1 MYEFRMPKLGADMD
15 QGKVVAWR
23 KRPGDPVTK
32 GEIIVDVETDKAAVE
47 VESFTQ
53 GVLDQV
59 LVQPGEKVPVGTV
72 LATLRIAEDAEV
84 APAAAIPARSAQ
96 PLAAVAASPAARRRA
111 SELSLDLA
119 TIHGSGPGG
128 RIQLEDLERQPSPVH
143 TETPAPPPAVPS
155 PPPPAEDATQRMRQA
170 IAATMSRSKREIPHY
185 YLSHTLDLGPAALWL
200 AQTNAVRPLEA
211 RLLLGALLLKATALA
226 LREVPELNGFWEAGA
241 FRPSARIHLGV
252 AVSLRH
258 GGLIA
263 PALQDADQA
272 SLEELNRRM
281 TDLVTRARTGGLR
294 SSELTDATLTV
305 TSLGDRGVEA
315 VYGVIHPPQVALVG
329 LGKVVERPWVVQGRL
344 EPRLVATATLA
355 ADHRAS
361 DGHRG
366 GLLLTAMDRLLQAP
380 ELL

>member
-1 MYEFRMPKLGADMD
+1 MYDFRMPKLGADMD

-23 KRPGDPVTK
+23 KHPGEPITK

-47 VESFTQ
+47 VESFTE
-53 GVLDQV
+53 GVLEQV
-59 LVQPGEKVPVGTV
+59 LVPPGEKVPVGTILARIRVPGEAATTPAPEAAVEGAVSAGAGSARV
-72 LATLRIAEDAEV
+72 LAT
-84 APAAAIPARSAQ
+84 
-96 PLAAVAASPAARRRA
+96 PAARKRA
-111 SELSLDLA
+111 AELALDLA
-119 TIHGSGPGG
+119 SIQGTGPQG
-128 RIQLEDLERQPSPVH
+128 RIQLTDLEAVSPAPLRP
-143 TETPAPPPAVPS
+143 PAPPPPS
-155 PPPPAEDATQRMRQA
+155 PPSEDRNQRMRQA
-170 IAATMSRSKREIPHY
+170 IATAMSRSKREIPHY

-200 AQTNAVRPLEA
+200 AKTNAALPLEA

-241 FRPSARIHLGV
+241 FQPSARIHVGL
-252 AVSLRH
+252 AISLRH

-263 PALQDADQA
+263 PALHDADQA
-272 SLEELNRRM
+272 SLEDLNRRM

-294 SSELTDATLTV
+294 GSELTDATITV

-344 EPRLVATATLA
+344 EPRLVATATLS
-355 ADHRAS
+355 ADHRVS

-366 GLLLTAMDRLLQAP
+366 GLLLAAMDRLLQAP
-380 ELL
+380 EDL